1 MGCQVNVMDLDLA
14 QAMKNDEDE
23 PTGTFGLLAQY
34 EDPDA
39 LLAAA
44 AKVRDAG
51 YTKWDCHTPFPVHG
65 LDKAMGIKPTI
76 LPLIVLG
83 AGLTGTIVAIGMQW
97 YVNNAVGTPAGDGA
111 FSGYPLVFSGK
122 PYWSLP
128 PNIPVIFELT
138 VLFASLAAF
147 FGVWALNGLPRLY
160 HPTFNSERFRRVT
173 DDKFFIVI
181 EAADSRFS
189 PKKTAE
195 LLLSTGTVAIEEVK
209 N

>member
-1 MGCQVNVMDLDLA
+1 MMSIDLA
-14 QAMKNDEDE
+14 TALKTEEE
-23 PTGTFGLLAQY
+23 PAGTFGLLAQY
-34 EDPDA
+34 EDPA
-39 LLAAA
+39 SLLAAA

-83 AGLTGTIVAIGMQW
+83 AGLTGTALAIGMQW
-97 YVNNAVGTPAGDGA
+97 YVNNATGTPAGDGA

-128 PNIPVIFELT
+128 PHIPVIFELT

-147 FGVWALNGLPRLY
+147 FSVWALNGLPRLS
-160 HPTFNSERFRRVT
+160 HPTFSNARFRRVT

-181 EAADSRFS
+181 EARDPRFS
-189 PKKTAE
+189 PRRTTE
-195 LLLSTGTVAIEEVK
+195 LLRSTDTVAVEEIK
-209 N
+209 D